1 MCLDRSLREEAATL
15 LTHDAPVEFRDGHLV
30 KDLLRSRNL
39 EHYANISSSNYTGG
53 CAALRDT
60 QLSLSLQLA
69 ALEAPLRW
77 ERERLLLNANVA
89 KLARVVRLIL
99 NMTPRFCEKWAI

>member
-39 EHYANISSSNYTGG
+39 EPLCEYQQLKLHRRLCSVAGHSIVSELAASRVGSSSEMG
-53 CAALRDT
+53 A
-60 QLSLSLQLA
+60 
-69 ALEAPLRW
+69 
-77 ERERLLLNANVA
+77 
-89 KLARVVRLIL
+89 
-99 NMTPRFCEKWAI
+99 